1 MGTLPLPSGRMR
13 HQTHHVASRPHA
25 LDGGYPEKFSGH
37 GTPGRGSTII
47 ELRDEMET
55 DVGIKDDMDLIML
68 LGNLGADTRSYARES
83 KRARNCLVS
92 EIFSP
97 PRVTKLLSSMPS
109 SKLLPGFAMD
119 LTCIDVDDGLPWD
132 FDIKEKRDKARRL
145 LRAQ

>member
-1 MGTLPLPSGRMR
+1 M
-13 HQTHHVASRPHA
+13 
-25 LDGGYPEKFSGH
+25 
-37 GTPGRGSTII
+37 

-55 DVGIKDDMDLIML
+55 DIDIKDDMDLIML
-68 LGNLGADTRSYARES
+68 LGNSGADTRSYTREN
-83 KRARNCLVS
+83 KRARNFLVS

-97 PRVTKLLSSMPS
+97 PRVTTLLSSMPS

-145 LRAQ
+145 IREQKPLVLTGSPVCTAW